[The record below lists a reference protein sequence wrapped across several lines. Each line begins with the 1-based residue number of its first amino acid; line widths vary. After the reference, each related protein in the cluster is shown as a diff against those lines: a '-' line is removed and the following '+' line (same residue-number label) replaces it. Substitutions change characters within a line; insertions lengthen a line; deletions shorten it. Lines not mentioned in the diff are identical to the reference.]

1 MASAQTLRPLL
12 RPWLSALRQR
22 SEHTA
27 RNYDV
32 CVRRFLDELGDREL
46 DPDAVGDYLE
56 SLRGLAP
63 GSRAA
68 HISAVR
74 SFLRVAQSQGLIEK
88 SPVDLL
94 IRPCVAITS
103 YGRYLDVDELRQLIA
118 AARALSPTHY
128 AIVLLLAGTGL
139 RVSEAAG
146 AEWRDVYRDPAGRV
160 GLRVIGK
167 GGKERVVKIRADV
180 LAALAHLHGTDEL
193 DASDRTPL
201 FPSPRGGAYT
211 AWALWAKTREAV
223 EKSGI
228 SKPASC
234 HWLRHSHATL
244 AAHGGSSAFEI
255 MDALGHSKLETS
267 QRYVHMAVG
276 LQHTTV
282 DALPAFE

>member
-1 MASAQTLRPLL
+1 MASGETLRPLL
-12 RPWLSALRQR
+12 RPWLAALRQR
-22 SEHTA
+22 SEATA
-27 RNYDV
+27 RNYEV
-32 CVRRFLDELGDREL
+32 ACRQFLDELGDREL
-46 DPDAVGDYLE
+46 DPDAVADYLE

-63 GSRAA
+63 GSRATK
-68 HISAVR
+68 ISAVR
-74 SFLRVAQSQGLIEK
+74 SFLRVAQAQGLIEK

-94 IRPCVAITS
+94 IRPRVAITS

-118 AARALSPTHY
+118 AARELGPVHY

-146 AEWRDVYRDPAGRV
+146 AEFRDVFRDPAGRV

-167 GGKERVVKIRADV
+167 GSKERVVKLRADV
-180 LAALAHLHGTDEL
+180 FDALALLHGSDEL
-193 DASDRTPL
+193 DGSDRTPL

-211 AWALWAKTREAV
+211 SWALWAKTREAV
-223 EKSGI
+223 ANAGL

-244 AAHGGSSAFEI
+244 AAHGGASAFEI

-267 QRYVHMAVG
+267 QRYVHMAIG